1 MLSTSLFAFTVSDTT
16 KTDTTLAY
24 PFSGIESGGLY
35 MNNPSIF
42 STFVE
47 YDPITNQYYE
57 WQRIGGRNVGF
68 PRVMSFQEYQEYQLE
83 KSTRTYWDLRTGERK
98 VRQTSAFGLPKL
110 YIGGLHEGFS

>member
-1 MLSTSLFAFTVSDTT
+1 MLSASSFAFTVSDTT
-16 KTDTTLAY
+16 KTDTTLVY

-98 VRQTSAFGLPKL
+98 VRQTSAFGLPKKA
-110 YIGGLHEGFS
+110 